1 VDELRDLL
9 ALYRRLIAARVRAQL
24 QYRTSF
30 ALEVAGTLL
39 ISFIDFLA
47 ILVIFANVPRLAQ
60 WTLPEVA
67 MLYAITGLA
76 FAFTDLAI
84 GHLDEFPRLIR
95 DGNFDLLL
103 IRPRGTL
110 FQLLTADFQLRRLGK
125 ALGALA
131 VLVYALANLQID
143 WDLGRIAMLLV
154 VVPFGVAIFASIW
167 IGTICIAFWSVEARE
182 ASNAFTY
189 GGQFLSQ
196 FPMNVYD
203 RWLRRFL
210 AYIFPIA
217 FVAYFP
223 ALYILNKPDP
233 IGLPE
238 WLRFA
243 SPLVALAAMLV
254 ASAIWRVGVRHYQS
268 AGG

>member
-30 ALEVAGTLL
+30 ALEIAGTLL

-143 WDLGRIAMLLV
+143 WDLGRIAMLLA

-203 RWLRRFL
+203 QWLRRFL

-243 SPLVALAAMLV
+243 SPLVALAAVLV